1 MRPSDGFIS
10 ASSDI
15 VRRLAAPSE
24 LREAGF
30 DHNDHLG
37 FPGLYPF
44 TRGVQPTMYRGRLW
58 TMRQYA
64 GYATA
69 AESNARYRYLLDQGQ
84 TGLSVAFDLPTQIGY
99 DSDHVLADGEVGKV
113 GVAIDNLGDMETL
126 FHQVPLDRVSTSMT
140 INAPAAVLLALY
152 ISVAEKQGVA
162 PEALRGTVQNDI
174 LKEYIARGTYIYPPG
189 PSLKLAT
196 DIMAHCA
203 DKVPRWNTI
212 SISGY
217 HMREAG
223 CTALQELA
231 FTLANGITY
240 VEAAQARGL
249 AVDSFAPRLAFF
261 FCCHNDLLEEVAKFR
276 AARFLWAQIMR
287 KRFEAQ
293 DPRSWTLRFHT
304 QTAGCTLTAQQP
316 ENNVVRVSIQALA
329 AVLGGTQSLHT
340 NSMDEALALPT
351 EKAVRI
357 ALRTQQMIAHESG
370 VANTIDPLAGSYF
383 VEHRTRELVEEA
395 QGLMERI
402 RRRGGMLKAI
412 ESGWVQREI
421 ADSAYRYQKEI
432 EADERYIVGVNRHS
446 AAAGERSRE
455 GTTDILRVDPATE
468 AAQRARVE
476 SWRQDRDET
485 GVETVLGRL
494 KEAAEGYQ
502 SDGAANGA
510 NAPNTLPLILSAVK
524 AGATL
529 GEVCHSLREVWGEH
543 RPVELL

>member
-1 MRPSDGFIS
+1 
-10 ASSDI
+10 
-15 VRRLAAPSE
+15 
-24 LREAGF
+24 
-30 DHNDHLG
+30 
-37 FPGLYPF
+37 
-44 TRGVQPTMYRGRLW
+44 
-58 TMRQYA
+58 
-64 GYATA
+64 
-69 AESNARYRYLLDQGQ
+69 
-84 TGLSVAFDLPTQIGY
+84 
-99 DSDHVLADGEVGKV
+99 
-113 GVAIDNLGDMETL
+113 
-126 FHQVPLDRVSTSMT
+126 
-140 INAPAAVLLALY
+140 
-152 ISVAEKQGVA
+152 
-162 PEALRGTVQNDI
+162 
-174 LKEYIARGTYIYPPG
+174 
-189 PSLKLAT
+189 
-196 DIMAHCA
+196 MAHCA

-432 EADERYIVGVNRHS
+432 EADERYIVGVNRHG

-485 GVETVLGRL
+485 GVETALGRL
-494 KEAAEGYQ
+494 KEAAEAYRAV
-502 SDGAANGA
+502 GAANGA

>member
-1 MRPSDGFIS
+1 MDEEGSIGPWPSRRRLLQEREQPVQGDAAGHHTHLAEGAAEQAEAFRQWERECLEPLMARHGEMRPSDGFIS

-189 PSLKLAT
+189 PSL
-196 DIMAHCA
+196 
-203 DKVPRWNTI
+203 
-212 SISGY
+212 
-217 HMREAG
+217 
-223 CTALQELA
+223 
-231 FTLANGITY
+231 
-240 VEAAQARGL
+240 
-249 AVDSFAPRLAFF
+249 
-261 FCCHNDLLEEVAKFR
+261 
-276 AARFLWAQIMR
+276 
-287 KRFEAQ
+287 
-293 DPRSWTLRFHT
+293 
-304 QTAGCTLTAQQP
+304 
-316 ENNVVRVSIQALA
+316 
-329 AVLGGTQSLHT
+329 
-340 NSMDEALALPT
+340 
-351 EKAVRI
+351 
-357 ALRTQQMIAHESG
+357 
-370 VANTIDPLAGSYF
+370 
-383 VEHRTRELVEEA
+383 
-395 QGLMERI
+395 
-402 RRRGGMLKAI
+402 
-412 ESGWVQREI
+412 
-421 ADSAYRYQKEI
+421 
-432 EADERYIVGVNRHS
+432 
-446 AAAGERSRE
+446 
-455 GTTDILRVDPATE
+455 
-468 AAQRARVE
+468 
-476 SWRQDRDET
+476 
-485 GVETVLGRL
+485 
-494 KEAAEGYQ
+494 
-502 SDGAANGA
+502 
-510 NAPNTLPLILSAVK
+510 
-524 AGATL
+524 
-529 GEVCHSLREVWGEH
+529 
-543 RPVELL
+543 